1 MTQSAHPASLCAPV
15 ASAPQAR
22 LRLSQPEP
30 VRRVPLRGLQRIDLI
45 ATLAVG
51 VIVLFVVAGLFAP
64 LLEPHDPL
72 AQNIAL
78 RLKPPG
84 FIDPRTATRFWLGTD
99 GLGRDIL
106 SRLIEAARVSLLV
119 GGLGALLSAAL
130 GTSIGLTAGYLGGW
144 YDSLMMRLVDVWQAV
159 PYAILAIAVAVMLG
173 PSLPTLILVLGITTW
188 VNYARVV
195 RSETLSQRHGEIVV
209 AARVVGASPARI
221 VLHHVLP
228 QVSASIIVLSSLLVA
243 SMILFEA
250 SLSFLG
256 LGVQPPTPSWG
267 NMVLDGVEP
276 IRAAW
281 WVAFWP
287 GLTILIV
294 VMAINLLG
302 DWLRD
307 RLDPRQRQF

>member
-1 MTQSAHPASLCAPV
+1 MARPAHPLGLSAPFARAARLPSSRVASPRRISLRAIQRLDPAAVFGFFVVTVFIVAGICAP
-15 ASAPQAR
+15 
-22 LRLSQPEP
+22 LIEP
-30 VRRVPLRGLQRIDLI
+30 R
-45 ATLAVG
+45 
-51 VIVLFVVAGLFAP
+51 
-64 LLEPHDPL
+64 DPL
-72 AQNIAL
+72 AQDITL

-84 FIDPRTATRFWLGTD
+84 FVDPHTATRFWLGTD

-119 GGLGALLSAAL
+119 GGLGAFISAAL
-130 GTSIGLTAGYLGGW
+130 GTTVGLSSGYLGGW
-144 YDSLMMRLVDVWQAV
+144 YDAVVMRIVDVWQAI
-159 PYAILAIAVAVMLG
+159 PYAILAIAVAVILG
-173 PSLPTLILVLGITTW
+173 PSLPTLILLLGVTTW

-195 RSETLSQRHGEIVV
+195 RGETLAQRQGEIVV
-209 AARVVGASPARI
+209 AARVVGASPTRI
-221 VLHHVLP
+221 VLRHVLP

-287 GLTILIV
+287 GLTILLV

-307 RLDPRQRQF
+307 RLDPRQREF

>member
-1 MTQSAHPASLCAPV
+1 
-15 ASAPQAR
+15 
-22 LRLSQPEP
+22 LRVSQPAP
-30 VRRVPLRGLQRIDLI
+30 ARRATLHAMQRVDVA
-45 ATLAVG
+45 ATLAV
-51 VIVLFVVAGLFAP
+51 IVVALFVLVGVFAP

-84 FIDPRTATRFWLGTD
+84 FADPRTASHFWLGTD

-106 SRLIEAARVSLLV
+106 SRLIEGARVSLLV

-130 GTSIGLTAGYLGGW
+130 GTSLGLTSGYLGGW
-144 YDSLMMRLVDVWQAV
+144 YDSLVMRLVDVWQAV
-159 PYAILAIAVAVMLG
+159 PYAILAIAVAVILG
-173 PSLPTLILVLGITTW
+173 PSLPTLILVLGVTTW

-195 RSETLSQRHGEIVV
+195 RGETLSQRQGEIVV
-209 AARVVGASPARI
+209 AARVVGASHTRI
-221 VLHHVLP
+221 VLRHVLP

-307 RLDPRQRQF
+307 RLDPRQREF

>member
-1 MTQSAHPASLCAPV
+1 MARPAQPLSLSAPIASQTRLSVTQPASRRR
-15 ASAPQAR
+15 AS
-22 LRLSQPEP
+22 LRAQQ
-30 VRRVPLRGLQRIDLI
+30 RVDPA
-45 ATLAVG
+45 ATLALV
-51 VIVLFVVAGLFAP
+51 VVALFVIAGVCAP

-84 FIDPRTATRFWLGTD
+84 FVDPGTATRFWLGTD

-106 SRLIEAARVSLLV
+106 SRLIEGARVSLLV
-119 GGLGALLSAAL
+119 GSLGALLSAAL
-130 GTSIGLTAGYLGGW
+130 GTGIGLTSGYLGGW
-144 YDSLMMRLVDVWQAV
+144 YDSVVMRLVDVWQAV
-159 PYAILAIAVAVMLG
+159 PYTILAIAVAVIIG
-173 PSLPTLILVLGITTW
+173 PSLPTLILVLGVTTW

-195 RSETLSQRHGEIVV
+195 RGETLSQRHGEVVV
-209 AARVVGASPARI
+209 AARVVGASSTRI
-221 VLHHVLP
+221 VVRHVLP

-294 VMAINLLG
+294 VMAINLVG

-307 RLDPRQRQF
+307 RLDPRQREF